1 MHLEAALRKAGL
13 QLGHHGFCFS
23 PAPTVDEAII
33 RIPTPREVGMRP
45 FHPEIEGIVQ
55 EEIGKYR
62 ADHAPYAKDNFR
74 FERALTGWRG
84 GVVVDLRRKG

>member
-1 MHLEAALRKAGL
+1 MGSLSTSVFAVDDFRFGGMHFEAAFCETGL

-23 PAPTVDEAII
+23 PAPTVDEAIV

-55 EEIGKYR
+55 EEI
-62 ADHAPYAKDNFR
+62 
-74 FERALTGWRG
+74 
-84 GVVVDLRRKG
+84 